1 MNEIRIGD
9 ILYRALRV
17 LGRYPLF
24 FLLLAAVAGISWLP
38 EPNTPGW
45 RIAEGLVGLI
55 VRPFCAGMTCYAA
68 SQAMQGLPLRLMDA
82 FRTGTR
88 RWAAVLGVELLG
100 GLRILLWSLL
110 LIVPGVIVAAG
121 LAVSMP
127 VCVIEDVSWLDG
139 MRRSFILMD
148 GNRLKIVYLFLIA
161 ILGSAILVGLK
172 MWLAPDGPITGLAVR
187 SVVSAYLTV
196 LTVVLYYDLKAASDR
211 RGADA
216 KYR

>member
-1 MNEIRIGD
+1 
-9 ILYRALRV
+9 
-17 LGRYPLF
+17 
-24 FLLLAAVAGISWLP
+24 
-38 EPNTPGW
+38 
-45 RIAEGLVGLI
+45 
-55 VRPFCAGMTCYAA
+55 MTCYAA
-68 SQAMQGLPLRLMDA
+68 SQAMQELPLRLMDA

-127 VCVIEDVSWLDG
+127 VCVIGDVSWSEA
-139 MRRSFILMD
+139 MRRSFILTD

-161 ILGSAILVGLK
+161 ILGGAIMVGLNL
-172 MWLAPDGPITGLAVR
+172 WLAPGGPVAEIVGLAVR